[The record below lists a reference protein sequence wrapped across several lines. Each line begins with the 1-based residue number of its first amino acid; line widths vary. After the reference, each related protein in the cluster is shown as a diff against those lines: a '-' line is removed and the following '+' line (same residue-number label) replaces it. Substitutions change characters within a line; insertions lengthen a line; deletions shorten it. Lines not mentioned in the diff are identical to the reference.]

1 MSFKRWVG
9 VVPWWLVAV
18 MALLLGAVAWWIQP
32 EPVWVPK
39 PNGHVRIALPDTQ
52 TVAYQSPCKGTF
64 RIPTYMNVERSTKS
78 GKEAC
83 WFNLVAPRFNAKMHV
98 TEVPVNNNL
107 TQLLEDAQSMVFGHE
122 VAASGLRQQRLD
134 YPDKTGVL
142 FVLEGPVATP
152 LQFFVTDSVTFTRGS
167 LYFNHRPN
175 PDSVAPVLA
184 RLESDLQLLMETIE
198 WMP

>member
-1 MSFKRWVG
+1 MNLKLWVG
-9 VVPWWLVAV
+9 VIPWWLVAG
-18 MALLLGAVAWWIQP
+18 MALLLGAMAWWIQP

-39 PNGHVRIALPDTQ
+39 PKGHVRIALPDTQ

-78 GKEAC
+78 GEEAC

-134 YPDKTGVL
+134 YPDKLGCCLCWKAPWPRPFSSSSPTASRSRAARCTSTTGPIRTASPPCWH
-142 FVLEGPVATP
+142 GSSP
-152 LQFFVTDSVTFTRGS
+152 TFS
-167 LYFNHRPN
+167 C
-175 PDSVAPVLA
+175 
-184 RLESDLQLLMETIE
+184 
-198 WMP
+198 